1 MSSHINYRESFF
13 QHPAL
18 TKIAGDPTYTSLA
31 KLERECKAN
40 AKSVRS
46 DLGGGQQGHLGLIS
60 SAPAYARIAPGTPFH
75 RPALPA
81 PPVTD
86 GTAAVIAAAR
96 QAHDEQMSAF
106 NKCTLIERTIVQ
118 QINTALDDDVLAD
131 LIDDAT
137 GLLIGTVPD
146 IMRELY
152 DTYGTVTP
160 QALTTAKAKL
170 ETTQYNHAR
179 PIANLFT
186 AITDYA
192 HMAEASGA
200 TETPEQLINIGLIVI
215 TRATFFTNDIRT
227 WNEKLPATK
236 TWPEFKTHFRTAQ
249 KAIKRSQPATTTD
262 TLGYHREANAAKEGD
277 DAVSRIS
284 LPSND
289 GDDLTVAE
297 TAAAELAEQQLE
309 THLANIA
316 SSANQNQTMMA
327 QMQTLMSTISDL
339 QSKVQQN
346 SGNNGNRNDGG
357 RSNGRRGRGRGQ
369 QGGNNHQGSH
379 HQGGSQQGGSQQG
392 GRSAQQPRKYC
403 WTHGLCAHDSP
414 SCTAQKTGHQ
424 TTATM
429 QNMQNGSTQ
438 QCFWL

>member
-18 TKIAGDPTYTSLA
+18 TKIIGDPTYTSLA

-60 SAPAYARIAPGTPFH
+60 SAPAYACIAPGTPFH

-81 PPVTD
+81 PPVTG
-86 GTAAVIAAAR
+86 GTSAVIATSR
-96 QAHDEQMSAF
+96 QHYDEQMSAF
-106 NKCTLIERTIVQ
+106 NKCTLIKRTIVQ
-118 QINTALDDDVLAD
+118 QINTALDDNVLAD
-131 LIDDAT
+131 LINDAT
-137 GLLIGTVPD
+137 GLLIGTIPY
-146 IMRELY
+146 IMREFY
-152 DTYGTVTP
+152 DRYGTVTP
-160 QALTTAKAKL
+160 QALTTGKAKL
-170 ETTQYNHAR
+170 EITAYEHSH

-186 AITDYA
+186 ALTDYA
-192 HMAEASGA
+192 QMAKASGA
-200 TETPEQLINIGLIVI
+200 TKTPEQLINIGLIVI
-215 TRATFFTNDIRT
+215 TGATIFTNDMQA
-227 WNEKLPATK
+227 WNETLPAAK
-236 TWPEFKTHFRTAQ
+236 TWPGFKTHFRTAQ
-249 KAIKRSQPATTTD
+249 KAIKRSQPSTTTD
-262 TLGYHREANAAKEGD
+262 ALRYHREANAPKEGD

-289 GDDLTVAE
+289 GGELSVAE
-297 TAAAELAEQQLE
+297 TAASKLAGQQLE
-309 THLANIA
+309 IHLANIA
-316 SSANQNQTMMA
+316 SSAHQNQTMMA

-346 SGNNGNRNDGG
+346 NGNNGNCNDGN
-357 RSNGRRGRGRGQ
+357 RNNGHRNNDRRGRGRGY
-369 QGGNNHQGSH
+369 QGGNN
-379 HQGGSQQGGSQQG
+379 QQGGGHQQG
-392 GRSAQQPRKYC
+392 GAQHGRPPQPCKYC

-424 TTATM
+424 TTTTM
-429 QNMQNGSTQ
+429 QNMQFGSTH

>member
-13 QHPAL
+13 QHPAMM
-18 TKIAGDPTYTSLA
+18 KIAGDPTYTSLA

-86 GTAAVIAAAR
+86 GTAAVIAASR
-96 QAHDEQMSAF
+96 QHYDKQTSAF
-106 NKCTLIERTIVQ
+106 NKCALIKRTIVQ
-118 QINTALDDDVLAD
+118 QINTALDDDILAS
-131 LIDDAT
+131 LINDAT
-137 GLLIGTVPD
+137 GLLIGTIPD
-146 IMRELY
+146 IMQELY

-160 QALTTAKAKL
+160 QARTTAKAKL
-170 ETTQYNHAR
+170 EITAYEHSR

-200 TETPEQLINIGLIVI
+200 TEPPEQLINIGLIVI
-215 TRATFFTNDIRT
+215 TRATIFTNDIQA
-227 WNEKLPATK
+227 WNETLPAAK
-236 TWPEFKTHFRTAQ
+236 TWPGFKTHFRTAQ
-249 KAIKRSQPATTTD
+249 KAIKQSHPSTTTD
-262 TLGYHREANAAKEGD
+262 IVGYHRKANSAKEGD
-277 DAVSRIS
+277 DVVSRIS

-289 GDDLTVAE
+289 SDELSFAE
-297 TAAAELAEQQLE
+297 TAASELADQQLE
-309 THLANIA
+309 IHLANIA
-316 SSANQNQTMMA
+316 SSAHQNQTTMA

-346 SGNNGNRNDGG
+346 NGNNGNRNDGNRNDG
-357 RSNGRRGRGRGQ
+357 RRNNDRRGRGRGY
-369 QGGNNHQGSH
+369 QGGNN
-379 HQGGSQQGGSQQG
+379 QQGGGHQQG
-392 GRSAQQPRKYC
+392 GTQHGRPPQPHKYC

-424 TTATM
+424 TTTTM
-429 QNMQNGSTQ
+429 QNMQSGSTH